1 MNDVPTLLRHKL
13 QITQFHQMRVAGIFR
28 SEDRIELLEGELIDM
43 PPIGPAHS
51 GKTNQLSRLLLQAV
65 GNTAIVSV
73 QNPVMLSEDS
83 ESQPDLAILRWR
95 EDFYATTHP
104 QPQDILLI
112 VEIADTTASVDR
124 TYKIPLYAQYN
135 IPEVWLLD
143 LQKRQLEIYRQPEA
157 DHYRY
162 ILIPKRDETVDLLL
176 LPNITLE
183 LKAMW

>member
-1 MNDVPTLLRHKL
+1 MNDIPPLPRHKL
-13 QITQFHQMRVAGIFR
+13 QITQFYQMWAAGVFGPI
-28 SEDRIELLEGELIDM
+28 DRIELLKGELIDM
-43 PPIGPAHS
+43 PLIGPAHS
-51 GKTNQLSRLLLQAV
+51 GKTNQLTCLLSQAV

-73 QNPVMLSEDS
+73 QNPVRLSEDS
-83 ESQPDLAILRWR
+83 EPQPDLAILRWR

-124 TYKIPLYAQYN
+124 TYKIPLYAQYD

-162 ILIPKRDETVDLLL
+162 ILIPKRDETVNLLL
-176 LPNITLE
+176 LPNITLD
-183 LKAMW
+183 LKAVW